1 MVMKSH
7 RRDLFLVIVVITHCS
22 AGATGQAPVSTQSG
36 TMVNPADN
44 STDTSP
50 FAPAPSQSS
59 MSSNSSDFVR
69 HTKFVLPDQPE
80 NSTSGLDLAAGRT
93 NAASVEAISQ
103 LQFVKTSG
111 VQITVGGRTRYF
123 KGSND
128 YFLVLR

>member
-1 MVMKSH
+1 MESH
-7 RRDLFLVIVVITHCS
+7 RRDLLLVIMVITYCS
-22 AGATGQAPVSTQSG
+22 AGARGQATGSTQSG
-36 TMVNPADN
+36 TIDNPADN

-59 MSSNSSDFVR
+59 TSSNTSDFVR

-80 NSTSGLDLAAGRT
+80 NATSGLDLAAGRS

-111 VQITVGGRTRYF
+111 VHFTVGDRIRYF